1 MTNLKRKSQFVNIF
15 IQTLTNR
22 SVIVMASKPLG
33 ARVPAEI
40 ERYLS
45 EFMRLEGVD
54 KSTAVRKILERG
66 ISDWRRERALRLLGE
81 GKITFARAAELAG
94 VSLWELMEL
103 VREQKIEWVHLTPRE
118 IEREFKLAKGIS
130 R

>member
-1 MTNLKRKSQFVNIF
+1 
-15 IQTLTNR
+15 
-22 SVIVMASKPLG
+22 MASKPLG
-33 ARVPAEI
+33 ARVPKEI
-40 ERYLS
+40 ERHLA

-66 ISDWRRERALRLLGE
+66 ISEWRKERALELLRG

-94 VSLWELMEL
+94 CSLWELAEL
-103 VREQKIEWVHLTPRE
+103 VRERKIEWVHLTPRE
-118 IEREFKLAKGIS
+118 IEREFKLAKRIS